1 MSDGE
6 RWQRAKAYIEQQIE
20 AHQLALDVGGIDLT
34 AYYTHAVKRDMYKQI
49 LEAAENN
56 VPTKP

>member
-49 LEAAENN
+49 LETAE
-56 VPTKP
+56 PERRE